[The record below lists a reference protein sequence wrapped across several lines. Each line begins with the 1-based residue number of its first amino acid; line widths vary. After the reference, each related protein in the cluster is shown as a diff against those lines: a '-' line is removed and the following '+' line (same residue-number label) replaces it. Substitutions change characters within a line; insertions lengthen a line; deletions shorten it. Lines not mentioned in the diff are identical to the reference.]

1 MIRSL
6 GPGLETTDFIRI
18 ALGSQHTFIV
28 VQNSNLS
35 KPLVITWPQL
45 LQQIQDQLN
54 IISGGSTIQVQDEG
68 SIINATAQF
77 LNFIGAGVTV
87 TQNGN
92 GVNITIPG
100 GGTGSGVWG
109 AITGD
114 ITNQTDLVTYVS
126 TQIAAALV
134 NYVPNSRTITIN
146 GDTKDLSADRT
157 WTINIPTYT
166 ANNGV
171 QPESGNPTNFE
182 LGGSIIKNTLINVGP
197 ANSAHDL
204 QFDSPGPLDGSG
216 KIKFTATT
224 GTYSSTDKLVR
235 FEARGAISAYV
246 VADGT
251 NGTGIF
257 IQSLSSGAIPM
268 IISNASSAEIL
279 RMLNSGQ
286 LQLNLYNSSTAF
298 SSGLTSVG
306 ILNVDNTGKVFVS
319 PAPTGTGTV
328 TSVAVSSGTG
338 ITASVTGNPNINP
351 TINITNSAPDQTV
364 VLSNGTGINVTGTYP
379 NFTISNTAP
388 DQTVVLSS
396 GAGISVTGTYPNF
409 TITNSSPSSGGT
421 VTGVTATSPITSSG
435 GTAPVISTSM
445 ATNKLIGRGTGGTG
459 VMEEIT
465 LGTGLSFSGT
475 TLNATG
481 GGGLLYGTAS
491 GTNTY
496 AVTITGVTSYTD
508 GDTYVIKFT
517 NGNDDDSSINING
530 LGAKILEKQANI
542 RVTGGDIVSGQ
553 ELIIIYDGTHFQTL
567 GVAPNQLFAYVTN
580 DDSVTINK
588 GQAVYAFGAA
598 GNRMSVKLANNTSDS
613 TSAQTVGLVFSS
625 SIAPNQKGF
634 IITQGVLSGVNTS
647 AYSPGAQLYL
657 GATAGALTSTKPYA
671 PNHLVYIG
679 IVERANAGNGQ
690 IYVKPQN
697 GYELNELHDVDL
709 ITSLPTNN
717 QVLSY
722 QTGTPNLWK
731 NKNVIDIAPTS
742 LKTGSCGVTFDG
754 GGQVVQNKTAY
765 VQMPYNG
772 TLGAWFMVADQT
784 GACTIAVSKSTF
796 TGFPSTSAVYSVNP
810 AIPAGFQKELAAFPS
825 YISGMA
831 TVTAGDVLK
840 FEISSVTSITWVN
853 LSISIAKT

>member
-1 MIRSL
+1 MIKSL

-45 LQQIQDQLN
+45 LRQIQDQLN
-54 IISGGSTIQVQDEG
+54 IISGGSTIEVQDEG
-68 SIINATAQF
+68 VIIDTTAQF
-77 LNFIGAGVTV
+77 LNFIGAGVNV

-92 GVNITIPG
+92 GVDVTIPG
-100 GGTGSGVWG
+100 GGGGSSVWG
-109 AITGD
+109 FITGV
-114 ITNQTDLVTYVS
+114 ITNQTDLVSYVAA
-126 TQIAAALV
+126 QIAAALL

-146 GDTKDLSADRT
+146 GLTQDLSANRT
-157 WTINIPTYT
+157 WTISVPTYT

-182 LGGSIIKNTLINVGP
+182 LGGSIIKSTFIDVGP
-197 ANSAHDL
+197 SNSGHDL
-204 QFDSPGPLDGSG
+204 QFDSNGPLGGSG
-216 KIKFTATT
+216 KVKFTATT
-224 GTYSSTDKLVR
+224 GTYSPTDKLVR

-257 IQSLSSGAIPM
+257 IESTSANAVPM
-268 IISNASSAEIL
+268 IMRNSSAAEIL

-286 LQLNLYNSSTAF
+286 LQLNLYNSATAF
-298 SSGLTSVG
+298 QGSSGSSVG
-306 ILNVDNTGKVFVS
+306 VLNVDNTGKLFVG
-319 PAPTGTGTV
+319 AGGGGGV
-328 TSVAVSSGTG
+328 TSV
-338 ITASVTGNPNINP
+338 TA
-351 TINITNSAPDQTV
+351 
-364 VLSNGTGINVTGTYP
+364 
-379 NFTISNTAP
+379 TAP
-388 DQTVVLSS
+388 L
-396 GAGISVTGTYPNF
+396 
-409 TITNSSPSSGGT
+409 
-421 VTGVTATSPITSSG
+421 TSSG
-435 GTAPVISTSM
+435 GATPDISTSM
-445 ATNKLIGRGTGGTG
+445 NTNKLIGRGTAGVG

-465 LGTGLSFSGT
+465 LGTNLSLSGT

-481 GGGLLYGTAS
+481 GGLKSGTAS

-530 LGAKILEKQANI
+530 LGAKNLEKQANI

-588 GQAVYAFGAA
+588 GQPVYAFGAA

-613 TSAQTVGLVFSS
+613 TSAQTVGVVFSS

-634 IITQGVLSGVNTS
+634 IITQGVISGVNTA

-657 GATAGALTSTKPYA
+657 GATAGTLTSTKPYA

-731 NKNVIDIAPTS
+731 NKNVIDIAPAS

-754 GGQVVQNKTAY
+754 GGQVIQNKTAY
-765 VQMPYNG
+765 VQIPYNG
-772 TLGAWFMVADQT
+772 TLTSWSMVADQA

-796 TGFPSTSAVYSVNP
+796 AGFPPTSPVYSVNP
-810 AIPAGFQKELAAFPS
+810 AIPATNQTATNAGAYNP
-825 YISGMA
+825 GMS
-831 TVTAGDVLK
+831 TITAGDVLK
-840 FEISSVTSITWVN
+840 FDISGITIITWVN
-853 LSISIAKT
+853 LKIDITKT